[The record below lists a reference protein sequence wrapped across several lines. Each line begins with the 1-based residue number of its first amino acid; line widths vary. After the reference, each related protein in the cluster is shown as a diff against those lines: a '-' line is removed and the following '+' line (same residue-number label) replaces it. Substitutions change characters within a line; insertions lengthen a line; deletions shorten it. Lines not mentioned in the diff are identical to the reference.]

1 MNSFIKNIIVSTYCV
16 VAGITENASGLVE
29 LYPSQFA
36 ELNAE
41 TFMQWTHGKVASEL
55 ASMYDGL
62 EKIWEDPQLGYN
74 LRQMLINTTW
84 QWESAADFNHRLFAP
99 GKPFCYVYPREY
111 AVHAANREALE
122 ALLKLPEGEKINRET
137 SALLSEICRANGE
150 YVICRLFGDF
160 RQYWSEEE
168 REKRGKKETEH
179 HLYDA
184 AGRVNPVALYGL
196 YTEHMMLQRVGQESR
211 GFHEWVK
218 TLADRDGEFQ
228 KLADEA
234 VTYYPQEEE
243 ALLKMLSLEASWSAI
258 WCMARDGIMTGLKK
272 ESRGSNKLNR
282 VNKHIRQLN
291 FEQLPKT
298 QADYI
303 QAKYDMS
310 KVAEGLEIPS
320 DKQDVVQRLAG
331 KITTP
336 ESVEKILAT
345 EAEQKREERLVNV
358 CNIYLQYI
366 NLLGDDNAWK
376 IEKEPT
382 EDLPHID
389 KQLREFVLDLYMELT
404 AILVEHGEEYI
415 ALASKINS
423 QETGEMLTGELS
435 EIAKAMNT
443 TGFFIKMLCHTFHD
457 ILITDKADP
466 KLVAENR
473 DLVLRTMKVGIT
485 LEQIRQRFVQH
496 NYYNSERL
504 RYMYFADHK
513 LRENWDVLSLYAIGA
528 AIETFKQ
535 ESMLNY

>member
-1 MNSFIKNIIVSTYCV
+1 MKTFIRSIMIAVCGLT
-16 VAGITENASGLVE
+16 AGGTENASGQVQ
-29 LYPSQFA
+29 LYPSQWA

-41 TFMQWTHGKVASEL
+41 SFLRWTHGKVASEL
-55 ASMYDGL
+55 AAMYDGL

-74 LRQMLINTTW
+74 LKQMLVNTKW
-84 QWESAADFNHRLFAP
+84 QWKSAAAFNQKLFAP
-99 GKPFCYVYPREY
+99 GRSFCYVYPQEY

-150 YVICRLFGDF
+150 YVICHLFGDF
-160 RQYWSEEE
+160 RQYWSEEA
-168 REKRGKKETEH
+168 REKRGKQETEH

-196 YTEHMMLQRVGQESR
+196 YTEHMMLRRVGQESR

-218 TLADRDGEFQ
+218 TRADRDGEFQ

-243 ALLKMLSLEASWSAI
+243 ALMKMLSMEASWSAI

-282 VNKHIRQLN
+282 VNRHIRNLN
-291 FEQLPKT
+291 FEQLPKP

-331 KITTP
+331 KITP
-336 ESVEKILAT
+336 PANAAAQRANR
-345 EAEQKREERLVNV
+345 AELERQKRLLYI
-358 CNIYLQYI
+358 CNIYRQFLEIKDDVEAWRLNQDPDTYEYHTDERTRKLI
-366 NLLGDDNAWK
+366 NATYAEMLL
-376 IEKEPT
+376 IMT
-382 EDLPHID
+382 E
-389 KQLREFVLDLYMELT
+389 Q
-404 AILVEHGEEYI
+404 GEEYI
-415 ALASKINS
+415 DLASKINS
-423 QETGEMLTGELS
+423 QATGETLTGELS

-443 TGFFIKMLCHTFHD
+443 TGFFIKMLVHTFHD

-504 RYMYFADHK
+504 RYMYFVDHK

-528 AIETFKQ
+528 AIEAARQ
-535 ESMLNY
+535 EGMRNY